1 MEDNKIYIK
10 DENGKE
16 EEFNI
21 LFTFDNEN
29 NKYVITYK
37 DNEDEVFAFKYDDNS
52 NLYIV
57 ENEDE
62 IKLINEVLEAFD
74 EESNNEEEC

>member
-16 EEFNI
+16 VEMNI
-21 LFTFDNEN
+21 LFTFDNEDT
-29 NKYVITYK
+29 KYVITYK
-37 DNEDEVFAFKYDDNS
+37 DNEDEVFAFKYDEDN
-52 NLYIV
+52 NLYVV
-57 ENEDE
+57 EDENE

-74 EESNNEEEC
+74 KEPSDEEGD